1 MPQNGLKGHLFPP
14 TVLEKNNKRFATW
27 HGTLQEWAVSVIDDQ
42 LIQQHVQRALAEDIG
57 TGDVTTN
64 ALLPAEA
71 LGSATIVARES
82 LTVCGTALAKE
93 AFAQLAGRAIF
104 QIEIED
110 GMEVDAG
117 VTLLKIK
124 APCRTLLTAER
135 TALNYLQRLSG
146 IATQA
151 ADYVGAVRGTGVL
164 ILDTRKT
171 TPGWRA
177 FEKYAVQCGGAR
189 NHRHGLDDLIMIK
202 DNHLAA
208 LEAPNPVAGA
218 VARAHEA
225 APDLKVEVEA
235 DTLEQAEAAAAAG
248 ADIILLDNMTLEML
262 RDAVALIDG
271 RSQIEASGG
280 ITLESIRA
288 VAETGVNYISVG
300 ALTHSAAAVDIA
312 MDFSPTP

>member
-1 MPQNGLKGHLFPP
+1 MKPKGYLFHSCFCVN
-14 TVLEKNNKRFATW
+14 TGKRFATSR
-27 HGTLQEWAVSVIDDQ
+27 GTLQEWAVAALDEE

-57 TGDVTTN
+57 AGDVTTD

-71 LGSATIVARES
+71 TGRAIIVAREP
-82 LTVCGTALAKE
+82 LTICGLALAEE
-93 AFAQLAGRAIF
+93 AFRQLAAEANF
-104 QIEIED
+104 HTAIED
-110 GMEVDAG
+110 GNELDPGGA
-117 VTLLKIK
+117 LLEIH
-124 APCRTLLTAER
+124 APCRALLTAER

-151 ADYVGAVRGTGVL
+151 ARYVEAVRGTGVL

-189 NHRHGLDDLIMIK
+189 NHRRGLDDLIMIK

-208 LEAPNPVAGA
+208 LPGDNPVAGA
-218 VARAHEA
+218 VDRAHEA

-235 DTLEQAEAAAAAG
+235 DTLEQAEAAAKAG
-248 ADIILLDNMTLEML
+248 ANIILLDNMPPEML
-262 RDAVALIDG
+262 REAVALIDG
-271 RSQIEASGG
+271 RSQTEASGG
-280 ITLESIRA
+280 ITLDNIRA
-288 VAETGVNYISVG
+288 VAEAGFNYISVG
-300 ALTHSAAAVDIA
+300 ALTHSAMAVDIA

>member
-1 MPQNGLKGHLFPP
+1 MAALD
-14 TVLEKNNKRFATW
+14 E
-27 HGTLQEWAVSVIDDQ
+27 E

-57 TGDVTTN
+57 GGDVTTD

-71 LGSATIVARES
+71 TGRAIIVAREP
-82 LTVCGTALAKE
+82 LTICGLALAEE
-93 AFAQLAGRAIF
+93 AFRQLAAEANF
-104 QIEIED
+104 HTAIED
-110 GMEVDAG
+110 GNELDTGGA
-117 VTLLKIK
+117 LLEIH
-124 APCRTLLTAER
+124 APCRALLTAER

-151 ADYVGAVRGTGVL
+151 ARYVEAVRGTGVL

-189 NHRHGLDDLIMIK
+189 NHRRGLDDLIMIK

-208 LEAPNPVAGA
+208 LPGDNPVAGA

-235 DTLEQAEAAAAAG
+235 DTLEQAEAAAKAG
-248 ADIILLDNMTLEML
+248 ANIILLDNMPPKML
-262 RDAVALIDG
+262 REAVALIDG
-271 RSQIEASGG
+271 RSQTEASGG
-280 ITLESIRA
+280 ITLNNIRA

-300 ALTHSAAAVDIA
+300 ALTHSAMAVDIA

>member
-1 MPQNGLKGHLFPP
+1 MGQMNTFFHPLFSSK
-14 TVLEKNNKRFATW
+14 TVKQFATW
-27 HGTLQEWAVSVIDDQ
+27 HGTLQEWAVAAIDDQ

-64 ALLPAEA
+64 ALLPADA
-71 LGSATIVARES
+71 MGSATIVARES
-82 LTVCGTALAKE
+82 LTVCGMALAKE
-93 AFAQLAGRAIF
+93 AFDQLAGKAIF
-104 QIEIED
+104 QTEIED
-110 GMEVDAG
+110 GTEVDAG
-117 VTLLKIK
+117 AILLKIE

-151 ADYVGAVRGTGVL
+151 ANYVEAVRGTGVL

-189 NHRHGLDDLIMIK
+189 NHRRGLDDLIMIK

-208 LEAPNPVAGA
+208 LQGPNSVADA
-218 VARAHEA
+218 VARTHEA

-235 DTLEQAEAAAAAG
+235 DTLEQAEAASAAG
-248 ADIILLDNMTLEML
+248 ADIVLLDNMTPEML
-262 RDAVALIDG
+262 CEAVALIDR

-280 ITLESIRA
+280 ITLETIRTI
-288 VAETGVNYISVG
+288 AETGVDYISVG
-300 ALTHSAAAVDIA
+300 ALTHSAVAVDIA

>member
-1 MPQNGLKGHLFPP
+1 VAALD
-14 TVLEKNNKRFATW
+14 E
-27 HGTLQEWAVSVIDDQ
+27 E

-57 TGDVTTN
+57 AGDVTTD

-71 LGSATIVARES
+71 TGRAMIVAREP
-82 LTVCGTALAKE
+82 LTICGLALAEE
-93 AFAQLAGRAIF
+93 AFRQLAAEANF
-104 QIEIED
+104 HTAIED
-110 GMEVDAG
+110 GNELDTGEA
-117 VTLLKIK
+117 LLEIH
-124 APCRTLLTAER
+124 APCRALLTAER

-151 ADYVGAVRGTGVL
+151 ARYVEAVRGTGVL

-189 NHRHGLDDLIMIK
+189 NHRRGLDDLIMIK

-208 LEAPNPVAGA
+208 LPGDNPVAGA

-225 APDLKVEVEA
+225 APNLKVEVEA
-235 DTLEQAEAAAAAG
+235 DTLEQAEAAAKAG
-248 ADIILLDNMTLEML
+248 ANIILLDNMPPEML
-262 RDAVALIDG
+262 REAVALIDG
-271 RSQIEASGG
+271 RSQTEASGG
-280 ITLESIRA
+280 ITLNNIRA

-300 ALTHSAAAVDIA
+300 ALTHSAMAVDIA

>member
-1 MPQNGLKGHLFPP
+1 MTPFFALNSHETGKQ
-14 TVLEKNNKRFATW
+14 FATMRS
-27 HGTLQEWAVSVIDDQ
+27 TLQEWAVAALDEQ
-42 LIQQHVQRALAEDIG
+42 LIQQHVQRALSEDIG

-64 ALLPAEA
+64 TLLPANA
-71 LGSATIVARES
+71 MGRAMIVAREP
-82 LTVCGTALAKE
+82 LTLCGLTLAKA
-93 AFAQLAGRAIF
+93 AFTQLSADTIF
-104 QIEIED
+104 NAPIED
-110 GMEVDAG
+110 GND
-117 VTLLKIK
+117 LKLGDTILEIN
-124 APCRTLLTAER
+124 APCRALLTAER

-151 ADYVGAVRGTGVL
+151 ARYVEAVRGTGVL

-177 FEKYAVQCGGAR
+177 FEKYAVQCGGAC
-189 NHRHGLDDLIMIK
+189 NHRRGLDDLIMIK

-208 LEAPNPVAGA
+208 LPGPDPVADA

-235 DTLEQAEAAAAAG
+235 DTLEQADTAAKAG
-248 ADIILLDNMTLEML
+248 ADIILLDNMPPNML
-262 RDAVALIDG
+262 REAVALIDG

-280 ITLESIRA
+280 ITLDNIRT

-300 ALTHSAAAVDIA
+300 ALTHSAVAVDIA
-312 MDFSPTP
+312 MDFTPTQ